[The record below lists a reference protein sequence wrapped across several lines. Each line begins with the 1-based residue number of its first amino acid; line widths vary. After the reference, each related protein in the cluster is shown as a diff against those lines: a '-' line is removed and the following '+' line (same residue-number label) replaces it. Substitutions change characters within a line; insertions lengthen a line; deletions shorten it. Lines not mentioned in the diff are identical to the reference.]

1 MAYIEK
7 AKNAWMIGVLRIY
20 QINKELRTIRISG
33 LNTNCCISEETI
45 PFTKLNTIIKMIFL
59 EFWNLYSYTD
69 LNK

>member
-1 MAYIEK
+1 
-7 AKNAWMIGVLRIY
+7 MIGVLRIY

-33 LNTNCCISEETI
+33 LNTNCCISERNDPVYEAEH
-45 PFTKLNTIIKMIFL
+45 NNKMIFL